1 MIYYK
6 VKFKYDFTEELD
18 KGTQKKSVGR
28 YQYRYSF

>member
-6 VKFKYDFTEELD
+6 VKFKYDFTEGLD
-18 KGTQKKSVGR
+18 KRTQKKSAGR